1 MNVFVFTGFLG
12 SGKTL
17 GAVLY
22 AKKYQALS
30 GCALYSNIAIEG
42 AKPFYSLET
51 FKEIAQESSSI
62 LLLDE
67 AHMDLDA
74 RSFNT
79 NHVKFFT
86 QLSYY
91 LRKLRCTLFI
101 TSPNFADLDSRIRGI
116 TNILAIVSK
125 SKGKFFYDMYDIQ
138 SGKFLRT
145 YQMEQQKAF
154 YVAGNLYD
162 TYAMVT
168 PVIVPDRKDGFL
180 DFLNELKGISE
191 NYYRETHGAAGAAP
205 GGYA

>member
-125 SKGKFFYDMYDIQ
+125 SKGKFFMICTIYNP
-138 SGKFLRT
+138 GN
-145 YQMEQQKAF
+145 F
-154 YVAGNLYD
+154 YVHIRWNNRRRFTLPAIF
-162 TYAMVT
+162 TIHT
-168 PVIVPDRKDGFL
+168 QW
-180 DFLNELKGISE
+180 
-191 NYYRETHGAAGAAP
+191 
-205 GGYA
+205 

>member
-30 GCALYSNIAIEG
+30 GCALYSNITIEG
-42 AKPFYSLET
+42 AKPFHSLET
-51 FKEIAQESSSI
+51 FKEIAKESSSI

-101 TSPNFADLDSRIRGI
+101 TSPSFGDLDSRIRGI

-145 YQMEQQKAF
+145 YQMEQQRAF
-154 YVAGNLYD
+154 YVAGNVYD

-168 PVIVPDRKDGFL
+168 PVTVPDKKDGFL
-180 DFLNELKGISE
+180 DFLDELKRISE
-191 NYYRETHGAAGAAP
+191 DYYREPAGVAGATSA
-205 GGYA
+205 GYS